1 MVHYFL
7 VLAVDEYYPDD
18 LQQRWPNAEAL
29 MALMAMRPAAASM
42 DQLTRGATYEVFII
56 GECVTK
62 YFFGLCPKQQ
72 TKHTYPP
79 QGLRI
84 MTFLMKKIY
93 DVPYLGITVLVCL

>member
-1 MVHYFL
+1 MSLTHSTPGTVYQVHYFL

-62 YFFGLCPKQQ
+62 YFLDFVLNSKPNTPIHPKGL
-72 TKHTYPP
+72 
-79 QGLRI
+79 G
-84 MTFLMKKIY
+84 
-93 DVPYLGITVLVCL
+93 

>member
-29 MALMAMRPAAASM
+29 IALMAMGLAAASM

-79 QGLRI
+79 QGFRI
-84 MTFLMKKIY
+84 MTFLMKKI
-93 DVPYLGITVLVCL
+93 I